1 MRKGHIITGLI
12 VFGSGLFL
20 AYMNSAMVV
29 EFIKGAIQ
37 PVTIFLGFVA
47 LGSALFGKK
56 IYRTINSI
64 LAGLLLAVG
73 FYGLYDE
80 YYAVL
85 DFFYGFFP
93 IFLVCAG
100 SISLVYGITKL
111 KQN

>member
-1 MRKGHIITGLI
+1 MRKAHIIAGLTI
-12 VFGSGLFL
+12 FALGLFL

-37 PVTIFLGFVA
+37 PITIILGFVA
-47 LGSALFGKK
+47 LASALLGKK
-56 IYRTINSI
+56 AYRTINSV

-93 IFLVCAG
+93 IFFVCAG
-100 SISLVYGITKL
+100 SVSLVYGIMKL
-111 KQN
+111 K

>member
-1 MRKGHIITGLI
+1 MRKGHIISGLIIFGTGL
-12 VFGSGLFL
+12 FF

-37 PVTIFLGFVA
+37 PVTIILGFVA
-47 LGSALFGKK
+47 LMSALVGKK
-56 IYRTINSI
+56 VYRTINSI
-64 LAGLLLAVG
+64 LAGLLLVVG

-93 IFLVCAG
+93 ILLVCAG
-100 SISLVYGITKL
+100 SVSLVYGIMKL
-111 KQN
+111 K